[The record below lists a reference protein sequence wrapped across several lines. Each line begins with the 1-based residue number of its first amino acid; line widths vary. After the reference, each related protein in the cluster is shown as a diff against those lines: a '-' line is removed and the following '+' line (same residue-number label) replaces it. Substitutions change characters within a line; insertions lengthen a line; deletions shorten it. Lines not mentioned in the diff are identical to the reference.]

1 MRPCSSF
8 TIRFSDR
15 LLVFLWSIP
24 DWADMGLGLI
34 YGTVL
39 AAWAMLIMR
48 TALVLFGWS
57 ADAITTLLT
66 LLVFVALLRHVGNL
80 DDHSKG
86 SAERVVLSSK
96 GKALTERLR
105 GPPTRITSVILHF
118 PRVIHQ
124 SAWRDSSPKFAKRRT

>member
-66 LLVFVALLRHVGNL
+66 GL
-80 DDHSKG
+80 DPLWWTPESLEAKPPRRE
-86 SAERVVLSSK
+86 STCRRVPGRATQRSSRPRRFSWP
-96 GKALTERLR
+96 APLQR
-105 GPPTRITSVILHF
+105 GP
-118 PRVIHQ
+118 
-124 SAWRDSSPKFAKRRT
+124 SASSPTS